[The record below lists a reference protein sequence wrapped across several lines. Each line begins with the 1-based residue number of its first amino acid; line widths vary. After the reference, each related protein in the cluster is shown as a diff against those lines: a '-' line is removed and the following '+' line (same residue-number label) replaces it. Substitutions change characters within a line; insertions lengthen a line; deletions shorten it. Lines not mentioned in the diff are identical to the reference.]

1 MTVAGVA
8 IAADLGGTKLAVGV
22 VDTAGQVA
30 DYREEPVLQGKA
42 GIQRLVELVGRM
54 KDDWHEAV
62 CVGVGAT
69 GLIEWSSG
77 TIVWAPDSGY
87 SGSPLRSVLLE
98 ATGLPAVIDTDVN
111 MAAYGE
117 LRFGAGRGAVNMVV
131 LTVGTGV
138 GCALVLEGKVF
149 RGARGFAGEGGHMTV
164 NWNGPRCRCGG
175 SGCLEAM
182 CSGTALQEAV
192 ARVSGERQT
201 GKAIVAAARSGDQQ
215 ALMAVQE
222 AGHWLGV
229 GIASLVNLLDPER
242 VVVGG
247 SLAGAGEL
255 LFGPARRSLE
265 QLVVGRQARLLPEI
279 LPARLGR
286 RAGVI
291 GAGALALAEHG
302 LDAR

>member
-1 MTVAGVA
+1 MTAAGAA
-8 IAADLGGTKLAVGV
+8 IAADLGGTKLAIGV
-22 VDTAGQVA
+22 VDATGQLA
-30 DYREEPVLQGKA
+30 DYREEPVLPGKA
-42 GIQRLVELVGRM
+42 GIHRLVELVRRT
-54 KDDWHEAV
+54 KDDWHEAG
-62 CVGVGAT
+62 CVGVGAA
-69 GLIEWSSG
+69 GLVEWPSG
-77 TIVWAPDSGY
+77 IIFWAPDSGY
-87 SGSPLRSVLLE
+87 SGSPLRSALQD
-98 ATGLPAVIDTDVN
+98 ATGLPAIVDTDVN

-117 LRFGAGRGAVNMVV
+117 LRFGAGRGVANMIV

-182 CSGTALQEAV
+182 CSGTALQQVMAQ
-192 ARVSGERQT
+192 APGEGQT
-201 GKAIVAAARSGDQQ
+201 GEAIVAAARGGDQQ

-229 GIASLVNLLDPER
+229 GIASMVNLLDPER

-247 SLAGAGEL
+247 GLAEAGEL

-265 QLVVGRQARLLPEI
+265 HLTVGRQARLLPEI
-279 LPARLGR
+279 LPAHLGR

-291 GAGALALAEHG
+291 GAGALALAEYG
-302 LDAR
+302 LDAP